1 MAGIPSALNTDTED
15 VAWALQ
21 TADALWK
28 RNERVDAVVWLRR
41 AAQAAADVDDDDRA
55 LALARNAAELAE
67 WIAEHLSVRPTRPAP
82 LQNDRPSSG
91 HGVDELLSR
100 TEAAGA
106 LESDDG
112 VESNEADEV
121 TSPRIDVEP
130 AKVGPEVSLR
140 HALRKLAATVDR
152 DSQVTPMPQA
162 TAPPMGT
169 KPAAPP
175 MDATPAAPPMDTKP
189 AAPPM
194 DATPAAEPSMG
205 PPPRARSLPPPVPKT
220 PRGAGDVPTA
230 AERHAGMLDPWAES
244 EGATS
249 QGKAVHAVSRSP
261 AMSPGFDADEV
272 ITSVGVSSRRDLGES
287 PTSTRAPSL
296 DLSAVDGLSD
306 MPDDARRAF
315 ADIAKVE
322 ELVRGGEISGFAL
335 ALVLDG
341 SVDVAATLVNVSARR
356 LQAGEVLR
364 GRGSI
369 ELVAPVRVI
378 ASSERV
384 RLAIWNEHEVADAF
398 RACPWV
404 EAELR
409 SAADHTHALVGVSMG
424 RLGERLDPS
433 MRTEIT
439 SRLRLR
445 VLMPHEIVT
454 RAGAPVPGFFV
465 VGAGRLEFLGAQGDP
480 NGQALRAGDFL
491 FPSEAIRAT
500 AAPTSVR
507 AGEGGALAL
516 VADRP
521 VAQELLVT
529 CPPLLEL
536 FAEG

>member
-15 VAWALQ
+15 VVWALQ

-41 AAQAAADVDDDDRA
+41 AAQAAAEVDDDDRA
-55 LALARNAAELAE
+55 LALARNAAELSE
-67 WIAEHLSVRPTRPAP
+67 WIAEHLSVRPTRPAAP
-82 LQNDRPSSG
+82 AAPPEGRTSSG
-91 HGVDELLSR
+91 HVVDELLSR
-100 TEAAGA
+100 TDSPREP
-106 LESDDG
+106 ESSDG
-112 VESNEADEV
+112 VELEEVDEV
-121 TSPRIDVEP
+121 TSPGLEVAR
-130 AKVGPEVSLR
+130 ATVGPRGSLS
-140 HALRKLAATVDR
+140 HALRRLAATVAP
-152 DSQVTPMPQA
+152 DSQPGLTP
-162 TAPPMGT
+162 
-169 KPAAPP
+169 PA
-175 MDATPAAPPMDTKP
+175 AAPPMDT
-189 AAPPM
+189 
-194 DATPAAEPSMG
+194 TPAAAPSMG
-205 PPPRARSLPPPVPKT
+205 PPPRARSLPPPLPAT
-220 PRGAGDVPTA
+220 LRGSGDVPTA

-244 EGATS
+244 EGATA
-249 QGKAVHAVSRSP
+249 QHNAVPKESRSP
-261 AMSPGFDADEV
+261 AALPGFDADEV
-272 ITSVGVSSRRDLGES
+272 ITSVGASSGRDLGES

-315 ADIAKVE
+315 ADTAKVA
-322 ELVRGGEISGFAL
+322 ELVRGDEVSGFAL

-356 LQAGEVLR
+356 LEPGEVLR

-369 ELVAPVRVI
+369 ELVAPVRMI

-384 RLAIWNEHEVADAF
+384 RLATWAERDVADAF

-409 SAADHTHALVGVSMG
+409 SAADHTHALVGVTMG

-439 SRLRLR
+439 NRLRLR

-465 VGAGRLEFLGAQGDP
+465 VGAGRLEFLGTQGDP

-491 FPSEAIRAT
+491 FPSEAIRAA

>member
-41 AAQAAADVDDDDRA
+41 AAQAAAEVDDDDRA
-55 LALARNAAELAE
+55 LALARNAAELSE
-67 WIAEHLSVRPTRPAP
+67 WIAEHLSILPTRPAP
-82 LQNDRPSSG
+82 SQNERPSSG
-91 HGVDELLSR
+91 HVVDELLSR
-100 TEAAGA
+100 TESAGA

-112 VESNEADEV
+112 VELNEVEEV
-121 TSPRIDVEP
+121 TSPGIDVER
-130 AKVGPEVSLR
+130 ASVGPRVSLS
-140 HALRKLAATVDR
+140 HALRRLAATVDR
-152 DSQVTPMPQA
+152 DSQVTPVA
-162 TAPPMGT
+162 RA
-169 KPAAPP
+169 
-175 MDATPAAPPMDTKP
+175 AAPPMDT
-189 AAPPM
+189 
-194 DATPAAEPSMG
+194 TPAAEPSTG
-205 PPPRARSLPPPVPKT
+205 PPPRARSLPPPLPST
-220 PRGAGDVPTA
+220 LRGAGDVPTA

-244 EGATS
+244 ESATA
-249 QGKAVHAVSRSP
+249 QGKAVHTESRSP
-261 AMSPGFDADEV
+261 SVSPGFDADEV
-272 ITSVGVSSRRDLGES
+272 ITSAGAASRRDLGES

-315 ADIAKVE
+315 ADVAKVE
-322 ELVRGGEISGFAL
+322 ELVRGDEISGFAL

-341 SVDVAATLVNVSARR
+341 SVDVAAALVSVSARR
-356 LQAGEVLR
+356 LESGEVLR

-378 ASSERV
+378 ASSDRV
-384 RLAIWNEHEVADAF
+384 RLATWGEHEVADAF

-409 SAADHTHALVGVSMG
+409 SAADHTHALVGVTMG
-424 RLGERLDPS
+424 RLGDRLDPS

-439 SRLRLR
+439 NRLRLR
-445 VLMPHEIVT
+445 VLMPHEMVT
-454 RAGAPVPGFFV
+454 RVGAPVPGFFV

-491 FPSEAIRAT
+491 FPSEAIRAA

-516 VADRP
+516 VADRL